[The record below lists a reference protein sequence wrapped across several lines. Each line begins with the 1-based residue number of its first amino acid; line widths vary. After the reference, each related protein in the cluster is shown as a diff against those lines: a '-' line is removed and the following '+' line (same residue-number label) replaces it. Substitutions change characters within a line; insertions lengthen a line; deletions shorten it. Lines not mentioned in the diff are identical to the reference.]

1 MEIKDSVKP
10 LGTAVDGLVRD
21 LGKGE
26 RVGIP
31 SGFTSHDSTVGTF
44 LPGTL
49 NLVAARPGM
58 GKTAYLLSMAVHQA
72 TLGIKTLFFSLEIDS
87 SQVAARVLA
96 MKTGISLMRL
106 LRRDLTPD
114 EARSIVDI
122 LPGVHSIPMDLDDET
137 IHLRDLC
144 ELIKRRVEAGPQT
157 CVYIDYIGLVSVKGM
172 DSDRYELIGT
182 VTRTLKLLAKK
193 LRVPFIVACQLNRRS
208 EYRNSKEP
216 VLSDLRESGELEN
229 HSDTVLGLYRPAY
242 YFENGEDS
250 EQSDS
255 RLLYVYVLKN
265 RHGPTGRYSLDWDG
279 ISAAIKD
286 RQIA

>member
-1 MEIKDSVKP
+1 MQSEQHKMEIKDSVKP

-114 EARSIVDI
+114 EARS
-122 LPGVHSIPMDLDDET
+122 
-137 IHLRDLC
+137 R
-144 ELIKRRVEAGPQT
+144 
-157 CVYIDYIGLVSVKGM
+157 
-172 DSDRYELIGT
+172 
-182 VTRTLKLLAKK
+182 
-193 LRVPFIVACQLNRRS
+193 
-208 EYRNSKEP
+208 
-216 VLSDLRESGELEN
+216 
-229 HSDTVLGLYRPAY
+229 
-242 YFENGEDS
+242 
-250 EQSDS
+250 
-255 RLLYVYVLKN
+255 
-265 RHGPTGRYSLDWDG
+265 
-279 ISAAIKD
+279 
-286 RQIA
+286 